1 MELKLKL
8 KRHQKSKEQQ
18 IQAIK
23 ETQNQETIKPNKRT
37 TMNCWQYGWTWLD
50 KTCIDSE
57 N

>member
-8 KRHQKSKEQQ
+8 KRHQKNKEHK

-37 TMNCWQYGWTWLD
+37 TMNC
-50 KTCIDSE
+50 
-57 N
+57 